1 MATKLVSTGV
11 QFPSGNIQTTAA
23 AGSTHTLVANGSVGN
38 GKVVAIRS
46 DGKVEQVSGVDQT
59 VDHGDE
65 TQLSQTNSQLYRGE
79 SATVWHDNASKLVHI
94 YRDTG
99 NSQYPTA
106 RVGTVASDNSVSWGT
121 AVVVSSTG
129 ISGNNTTGAM
139 LAIEYDPSAQK
150 VFIMFMNSVTPTGVV
165 GTVSGTSISFGTST
179 TISASGLGT
188 AGLDIAYNST
198 ANKHVVVA
206 LGHSSYQAGVKVVAA
221 TISGTGCSFGT
232 AIALASPGTYSY
244 STTVASSDTENRV
257 FVGHQSRWQVI
268 KIWALTI
275 SGTTLASGPV
285 FQPPYKSNNSVML
298 FDKTIKKP
306 VLIFRRHETDTDS
319 LGCLVFDITIANSL
333 PNYSVL
339 KYHQLEYQSISY
351 FDAEWDD
358 NLKMI
363 CVFGRDR
370 NSYHIMYFWNWRLDS
385 NGYGVKNYSKQAVA
399 TTSTSNNGTNAQHKT
414 MAIINT
420 NPSRVFIYYAK
431 GYYAY
436 HQIFQIT
443 ADYSANAPDF
453 VGIAQN
459 SASNGGNVT
468 FTLLYGANE
477 EQSSLTVGSDYY
489 ITYNGSLSSTPTDN
503 SKIGKAIATDTILV
517 GGW

>member
-23 AGSTHTLVANGSVGN
+23 AGSTHSLVANGSVGN

-46 DGKVEQVSGVDQT
+46 DGKVEQVSGVNQT
-59 VDHGDE
+59 VDYGDQA
-65 TQLSQTNSQLYRGE
+65 QLSQTNSQLYRGE

-99 NSQYPTA
+99 NSHYPTA

-129 ISGNNTTGAM
+129 ISGNSYTGAL

-179 TISASGLGT
+179 TISSFGA

-257 FVGHQSRWQVI
+257 FVGHQSRWNVI

-285 FQPPYKSNNSVML
+285 FQPPYLSNESVML

-306 VLIFRRHETDTDS
+306 VLIFRRHDNNDLDD

-339 KYHQLEYQSISY
+339 RYHKLEDQSISY

-385 NGYGVKNYSKQAVA
+385 TTFEVKNYSKQAVGLPHNA
-399 TTSTSNNGTNAQHKT
+399 NYGTSAQHKT

-477 EQSSLTVGSDYY
+477 EQSSLTVGSEYY
-489 ITYNGSLSSTPTDN
+489 ITYNGSLSSTPT
-503 SKIGKAIATDTILV
+503 SYPKIGVAIATDTILV